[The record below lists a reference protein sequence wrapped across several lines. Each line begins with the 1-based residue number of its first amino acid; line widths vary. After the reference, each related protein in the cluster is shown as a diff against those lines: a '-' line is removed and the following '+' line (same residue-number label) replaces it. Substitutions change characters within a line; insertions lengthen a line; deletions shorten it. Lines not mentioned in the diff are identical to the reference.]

1 MDVSQRRSEMALE
14 LPLFPLNVVLFP
26 GTELPLH
33 IFEPRYRLMINE
45 CYEQGLPFGIVLARP
60 ESEPLREEP
69 YLVGTMAEIEVLDR
83 LEDGRINLL
92 ARGSQ
97 RFRILSQHRHR
108 SYLSGIVEVYHDD
121 AEAESVLNQLAH
133 QAGSLF
139 RSYLEALL
147 EVAGR
152 GELEFSLPDDA
163 EELSYFIAHLI
174 DAQDEQKQHMLEMTS
189 TRQRLEEEIA
199 ILRREVPFMRQV
211 LTMSQRYQADEP
223 DKSSLN

>member
-1 MDVSQRRSEMALE
+1 MALD
-14 LPLFPLNVVLFP
+14 LPLFPLNLVLFP

-33 IFEPRYRLMINE
+33 IFEPRYRLMVND

-60 ESEPLREEP
+60 ESEPLHEEP
-69 YLVGTMAEIEVLDR
+69 YPIGTMAEIEVLDR
-83 LEDGRINLL
+83 MEDGRINLI

-97 RFRILSQHRHR
+97 RFRILSQHRTKP
-108 SYLSGIVEVYHDD
+108 YLSGIVEVYSDD
-121 AEAESVLNQLAH
+121 AEAQPVLNQPVH
-133 QAGSLF
+133 QASALF

-152 GELEFSLPDDA
+152 GELEFTLPADA
-163 EELSYFIAHLI
+163 EELSHFIAHLI
-174 DAQDEQKQHMLEMTS
+174 DVQDEQKQHMLELTS
-189 TRQRLEEEIA
+189 TRQRLEEEIS

-223 DKSSLN
+223 DKSNLN

>member
-1 MDVSQRRSEMALE
+1 MALE

-26 GTELPLH
+26 GTEIPLH
-33 IFEPRYRLMINE
+33 IFEPRYRLMVNE
-45 CYEQGLPFGIVLARP
+45 CNEQERPFGIVLARP
-60 ESEPLREEP
+60 ESEPLHEEP
-69 YLVGTMAEIEVLDR
+69 YPVGTMAEIEALDR
-83 LEDGRINLL
+83 MDDGRINLL

-97 RFRILSQHRHR
+97 RFRILSQHRNKP
-108 SYLSGIVEVYHDD
+108 YLSGIVEVYHDD
-121 AEAESVLNQLAH
+121 TEAEATLNQSAH

-152 GELEFSLPDDA
+152 GELEFVLPADA
-163 EELSYFIAHLI
+163 EELSHFIAHLI
-174 DAQDEQKQHMLEMTS
+174 DAQDEQKQHMLELTS
-189 TRQRLEEEIA
+189 TRQRLDEEIA